1 MKFPIF
7 FFCIPVFCMSAL
19 HAEDN
24 IVIDPVR
31 FMPVIGK
38 KGDNGFF
45 IPVKNNKGQ
54 FVMSVRTA
62 IRPYCG
68 RLLLQGQAEG
78 KIRAVWLMII
88 ALKNGKKV
96 YDKGVWLTG
105 EKLLKEKNDIVR
117 FSGILNLTGVEA
129 DQFYFYFQTFNG
141 KESPVRPISFTIMK
155 QED

>member
-7 FFCIPVFCMSAL
+7 FFCIQAFCMSL
-19 HAEDN
+19 PAEDN
-24 IVIDPVR
+24 IVIDPAR

-38 KGDNGFF
+38 KADNGFF
-45 IPVKNNKGQ
+45 IPVKNDKNQ

-141 KESPVRPISFTIMK
+141 KECPVRPVSFTIMK

>member
-1 MKFPIF
+1 MKLPIF
-7 FFCIPVFCMSAL
+7 FFCIFVFCVSAL
-19 HAEDN
+19 NAGDN
-24 IVIDPVR
+24 IVIDPAR
-31 FMPVIGK
+31 FMSVIGK

-45 IPVKNNKGQ
+45 IPVKNNRNQ

-78 KIRAVWLMII
+78 KIRAVWLMIV

-96 YDKGVWLTG
+96 YDKGVWITG
-105 EKLLKEKNDIVR
+105 VKLLKEKNDIVR

-129 DQFYFYFQTFNG
+129 EHFYFYFQTFNG
-141 KESPVRPISFTIMK
+141 KEAPVRPISFTITK

>member
-1 MKFPIF
+1 M
-7 FFCIPVFCMSAL
+7 
-19 HAEDN
+19 
-24 IVIDPVR
+24 IDPAR

-38 KGDNGFF
+38 KADNGFF
-45 IPVKNNKGQ
+45 IPVKNDKNQ

-96 YDKGVWLTG
+96 YDTGVWLTG

-117 FSGILNLTGVEA
+117 FSGIFNLTGVEA

-141 KESPVRPISFTIMK
+141 KENPVRPISFTIMK